1 MYVSERAHEND
12 SHPRGIYGTI
22 SSEPQMKG
30 KIEGTLE
37 MWHISN
43 YLLQEQCTFT
53 SKAASESQRV
63 HSTGCFYSNQ
73 VAQSLLIVLVR
84 TLLLAFPECTKMKS
98 KQGNLLF
105 SPMAVS
111 GKKV

>member
-1 MYVSERAHEND
+1 MYVSERTHEND
-12 SHPRGIYGTI
+12 SHPRGICGTI
-22 SSEPQMKG
+22 SSELQMEG

-37 MWHISN
+37 MWRISN

-53 SKAASESQRV
+53 SKGAGESQRV

-84 TLLLAFPECTKMKS
+84 TLLLTFPECTKMK
-98 KQGNLLF
+98 
-105 SPMAVS
+105 
-111 GKKV
+111 